1 MTVDPF
7 EHYSDSLTA
16 PAKATFAITP
26 HDAADLPIAPKALFI
41 GTGGT
46 LVVRAV
52 DSDLDTTFTNLA
64 DGTIL
69 PVRVR
74 AVRATGSTAADIVGL
89 R

>member
-16 PAKATFAITP
+16 PAKAAFAITP
-26 HDAADLPIAPKALFI
+26 DDNADLPIVPKAIFI
-41 GTGGT
+41 GTGGD

-52 DSDLDTTFTNLA
+52 DSDLDVTFANLP
-64 DGTIL
+64 DGAIL

-89 R
+89 S